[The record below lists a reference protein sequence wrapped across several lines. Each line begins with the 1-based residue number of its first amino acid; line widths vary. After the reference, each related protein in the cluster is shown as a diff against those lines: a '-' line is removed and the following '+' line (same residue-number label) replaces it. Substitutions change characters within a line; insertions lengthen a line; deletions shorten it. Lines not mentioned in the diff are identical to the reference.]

1 MAIAIKARQNLSAK
15 WWIFLIDG
23 CLMLLMG
30 VLLLIAPYEMPAAF
44 VTIVGYLLILG
55 AIIGV
60 FAAGQESSAGAG
72 SAIRWFMPVIAAGIG
87 LVLILDPGQSLDI
100 MVTLLGIA
108 TLLVGAMQVA
118 AGIGLSGHQ
127 ARGMLI
133 VMGIASFVAGILMLL
148 VPGLMIVVLSIFFG
162 VQFIFAGVYQI
173 TVSNRLRSLRH

>member
-15 WWIFLIDG
+15 WWIFMLDG

-55 AIIGV
+55 AIIGM
-60 FAAGQESSAGAG
+60 FAAGQESSAGAAY
-72 SAIRWFMPVIAAGIG
+72 AIRWFMPVIAAGIG
-87 LVLILDPGQSLDI
+87 LVLILDPKQSVEI
-100 MVTLLGIA
+100 MVSLLGIA

-127 ARGMLI
+127 GRGVLI
-133 VMGIASFVAGILMLL
+133 VMGIASFIAGIFMLVL
-148 VPGLMIVVLSIFFG
+148 PDLMILVLSIFFG
-162 VQFIFAGVYQI
+162 VQFVFAGVYQI
-173 TVSNRLRSLRH
+173 AASNRMRSMQH

>member
-1 MAIAIKARQNLSAK
+1 MAA
-15 WWIFLIDG
+15 
-23 CLMLLMG
+23 
-30 VLLLIAPYEMPAAF
+30 
-44 VTIVGYLLILG
+44 
-55 AIIGV
+55 
-60 FAAGQESSAGAG
+60 

-127 ARGMLI
+127 ARGILI
-133 VMGIASFVAGILMLL
+133 VMGIVSFVAGIFMLL
-148 VPGLMIVVLSIFFG
+148 VPGLMILVLSIFFG

-173 TVSNRLRSLRH
+173 AASNRLRSLRH